1 MIIQIY
7 AITNKSDALAL
18 CKMGVDHIGI
28 VASEK
33 GDAERGIVSREE
45 AMRLTSIIKD
55 YGKIASLIVDTVEFN
70 DVMLWIKSV
79 RPNIF
84 HLCRELSIKKLSML
98 KKMLNDEGV
107 SIMYAVPVR
116 NASSIKYAESIQ
128 EYVDFIM
135 LDSPFESKQMPGFVG
150 ASGKT
155 HDWTISAK
163 IVQTVYKPVILGGG
177 LSPENVQDAIKVV
190 HPFGVDAKTALDIP
204 NGHGRKDL
212 SRVREFV
219 EKVRSIENA

>member
-7 AITNKSDALAL
+7 AITNESDALAL

-33 GDAERGIVSREE
+33 GDAERGIVSRKE
-45 AMRLTSIIKD
+45 AKHLIEVVKN
-55 YGKIASLIVDTVEFN
+55 YGKIASLIVDTAETGEVMSWIR
-70 DVMLWIKSV
+70 DVS
-79 RPNIF
+79 PNIF
-84 HLCRELSIKKLSML
+84 HLCREVSVEKLSLL
-98 KKMLNDEGV
+98 KNLLNDEGV
-107 SIMYAVPVR
+107 SLMYAVPVR
-116 NASSIKYAESIQ
+116 DTSSIKYAESIQ

-163 IVQTVYKPVILGGG
+163 IVQTVYRPVILGGG

-190 HPFGVDAKTALDIP
+190 HPFGVDAKTALDVP

>member
-33 GDAERGIVSREE
+33 GDAECGIVSREE

>member
-7 AITNKSDALAL
+7 AITNEPDALAL
-18 CKMGVDHIGI
+18 CGMGVDHIGI

-33 GDAERGIVSREE
+33 GNPQRGIVSRER
-45 AMRLTSIIKD
+45 AIRLTSIIKD

-70 DVMLWIKSV
+70 DIMLWIKSV

-84 HLCRELSIKKLSML
+84 HLCRELPIKKLSML

-107 SIMYAVPVR
+107 SLMYAVPVR
-116 NASSIKYAESIQ
+116 DVSSIKYAESIQ

-150 ASGKT
+150 ASGRT

-163 IVQTVYKPVILGGG
+163 IVQAVYKPVILGGG
-177 LSPENVQDAIKVV
+177 LSPDNVQDAIKIVR
-190 HPFGVDAKTALDIP
+190 PFGVDAKSSLDLL
-204 NGHGRKDL
+204 NGYGKKDL
-212 SRVREFV
+212 SKVREFV
-219 EKVRSIENA
+219 KKVRSVESA